1 MVQIQS
7 LVWFIIN
14 ELISILEN
22 IGRMG
27 TEFPEF
33 LKNIL
38 ADLKDNLDDKKS
50 NKRWESFIHAPI
62 IPLITVDFQL
72 VNLPY
77 YYGL

>member
-1 MVQIQS
+1 
-7 LVWFIIN
+7 
-14 ELISILEN
+14 
-22 IGRMG
+22 MG